1 MRYLFYLLILSLS
14 FSANA
19 QRRLS
24 GKIVD
29 EADNGIPSAT
39 VQVLDMD
46 SGFVAG
52 CVSDG
57 EGLFVVPE
65 VKEGSYLLSISYI
78 GYVRQLVRVEMPGR
92 DYTLPPVVLR
102 EDNVALG
109 DVTVTGT
116 SFIQKKDHLLVI
128 PDKQSQKHAFG
139 GYDLL
144 YNRPA
149 L

>member
-109 DVTVTGT
+109 DVTVTGRAPPSSRRKT
-116 SFIQKKDHLLVI
+116 ICS
-128 PDKQSQKHAFG
+128 
-139 GYDLL
+139 
-144 YNRPA
+144 
-149 L
+149 